1 MRNQDFI
8 IATNKV
14 NDASLSAFL
23 IKKLKSA
30 LKICR
35 FKIIFVYLPQQ
46 K

>member
-23 IKKLKSA
+23 IKTEKCIENLQ
-30 LKICR
+30 
-35 FKIIFVYLPQQ
+35 V
-46 K
+46 